1 MKQTI
6 KINSPIIRGLIVGL
20 LSLALLVGGF
30 GLWAVF
36 AKISGAIVAEG
47 QIEVDLNRQVIQHPD
62 GGVVSAIAV
71 NEGKSVTVGDILIQL
86 DPSKSRSQLTIV
98 EGQLFELISRRGRL
112 EAERGAFDTVKF
124 DPVLIKESKKNR
136 DVHDLMHGQ
145 LRLFEARKESN
156 QRKFEQMN
164 KRLTHTKDQIDG
176 IEKQKTALN
185 IEYGFLEQELST
197 QKKLL
202 DKGLTKI
209 SHILDLKRELAR
221 VSGRLGQLLTQKSQ
235 AHGMITE
242 IEIEILKLDAIRRE
256 TAISNLRD
264 QQFRE
269 LELAEQRRALL
280 KKLSRMDIRAPV
292 SGIVYDLKI
301 FALQSVIRPAEPTMY
316 LIPQDRPL
324 IISAQINPIH
334 IDQVF
339 IGQEVS
345 LRFTALDQR
354 NTPDLQGNVAQI
366 SADSFQIESTGQ
378 SYYRARI
385 NLSEYQSSKLPDGV
399 SLLPGMPVQAFI
411 KTKERSPIL
420 YLIKPLLDYFSKA
433 FRET

>member
-1 MKQTI
+1 
-6 KINSPIIRGLIVGL
+6 
-20 LSLALLVGGF
+20 
-30 GLWAVF
+30 
-36 AKISGAIVAEG
+36 
-47 QIEVDLNRQVIQHPD
+47 
-62 GGVVSAIAV
+62 
-71 NEGKSVTVGDILIQL
+71 
-86 DPSKSRSQLTIV
+86 
-98 EGQLFELISRRGRL
+98 
-112 EAERGAFDTVKF
+112 
-124 DPVLIKESKKNR
+124 
-136 DVHDLMHGQ
+136 
-145 LRLFEARKESN
+145 
-156 QRKFEQMN
+156 
-164 KRLTHTKDQIDG
+164 
-176 IEKQKTALN
+176 
-185 IEYGFLEQELST
+185 
-197 QKKLL
+197 
-202 DKGLTKI
+202 
-209 SHILDLKRELAR
+209 
-221 VSGRLGQLLTQKSQ
+221 
-235 AHGMITE
+235 MITE